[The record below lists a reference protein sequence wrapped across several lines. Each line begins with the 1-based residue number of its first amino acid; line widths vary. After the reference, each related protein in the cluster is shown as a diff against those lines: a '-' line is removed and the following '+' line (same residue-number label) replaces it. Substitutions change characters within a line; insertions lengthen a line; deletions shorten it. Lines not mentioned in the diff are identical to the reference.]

1 MQKPKKKKRQYKSAE
16 TRARQLAGL
25 ANVKIEDHV
34 MGVQIEK
41 INGKGLFAGVSEEQ
55 RKEILELY
63 CQGHGSPYIADKVGV
78 SYNTVNEVRQYFLD
92 YDSQFRNSYFSANL
106 KGRMQ
111 TLIDGAMKRVE
122 DTLPEMAPK
131 DAVLT
136 LGVTLDK
143 YMALEKNKAPEQL
156 HQHVH
161 LHAHGEIGDLFNQ
174 ASKPKWKW
182 KWDFKFEK

>member
-1 MQKPKKKKRQYKSAE
+1 MKDPKPKKKKRQYKSAE

-41 INGKGLFAGVSEEQ
+41 INGKGLFAGVSEDQ
-55 RKEILELY
+55 RKQILELY
-63 CQGHGSPYIADKVGV
+63 CQGHGSPFIADKVGV

-92 YDSQFRNSYFSANL
+92 YDSQFRNAYFSANL
-106 KGRMQ
+106 KNKMQ
-111 TLIDGAMKRVE
+111 ALIDGAMQRVE

-136 LGVTLDK
+136 LGITLDK

-161 LHAHGEIGDLFNQ
+161 LHGNSEITDQFMQ
-174 ASKPKWKW
+174 ALKPK
-182 KWDFKFEK
+182 

>member
-1 MQKPKKKKRQYKSAE
+1 MSDQKPKKKKRQYKSAE

-34 MGVQIEK
+34 MGVQVEK
-41 INGKGLFAGVSEEQ
+41 INGKGLFAGVSEDQ
-55 RKEILELY
+55 RKQILELY

-92 YDSQFRNSYFSANL
+92 YDSQFRNSYFTANL
-106 KGRMQ
+106 KGKMQ
-111 TLIDGAMKRVE
+111 TLIDSSMNRVQE
-122 DTLPEMAPK
+122 TVHEMTPK

-136 LGVTLDK
+136 MGIALDK
-143 YMALEKNKAPEQL
+143 YIALEKSKSPEQL

-161 LHAHGEIGDLFNQ
+161 LHANTEINDQFMQ
-174 ASKPKWKW
+174 ALKPK
-182 KWDFKFEK
+182 

>member
-1 MQKPKKKKRQYKSAE
+1 MSDQKPKKKKRQYKSAE

-34 MGVQIEK
+34 MGVQVEK
-41 INGKGLFAGVSEEQ
+41 INGKGLFAGVSEDQ
-55 RKEILELY
+55 RKQILELY
-63 CQGHGSPYIADKVGV
+63 CQGHGSPFIADKVGV

-92 YDSQFRNSYFSANL
+92 YDSQFRNAYFTANL
-106 KGRMQ
+106 KNKMQ
-111 TLIDGAMKRVE
+111 VLIDGAMQRVE

-136 LGVTLDK
+136 LGITLDK
-143 YMALEKNKAPEQL
+143 YMALEKGKSPEQL

-161 LHAHGEIGDLFNQ
+161 LHGNTEISDQFMQ
-174 ASKPKWKW
+174 ALKPK
-182 KWDFKFEK
+182 

>member
-1 MQKPKKKKRQYKSAE
+1 MKDPKPKKKKRQYKSAE

-41 INGKGLFAGVSEEQ
+41 INGKGLFAGVSEDQ
-55 RKEILELY
+55 RKQILELY
-63 CQGHGSPYIADKVGV
+63 CQGHGSPFIADKVGV

-92 YDSQFRNSYFSANL
+92 YDSQFRNAYFSANL
-106 KGRMQ
+106 KNKMQ
-111 TLIDGAMKRVE
+111 VLIDGAMQRVE

-136 LGVTLDK
+136 LGITLDK

-161 LHAHGEIGDLFNQ
+161 LHGNSEITDQFMQ
-174 ASKPKWKW
+174 ALKPK
-182 KWDFKFEK
+182 

>member
-1 MQKPKKKKRQYKSAE
+1 MSDQKPKKKKRQYKSAE

-34 MGVQIEK
+34 MGVQVEK
-41 INGKGLFAGVSEEQ
+41 INGKGLFAGVSEDQ
-55 RKEILELY
+55 RKQILELY
-63 CQGHGSPYIADKVGV
+63 CQGHGSPFIADKVGV

-92 YDSQFRNSYFSANL
+92 YDSQFRNAYFTANL
-106 KGRMQ
+106 KNKMQ
-111 TLIDGAMKRVE
+111 VLIDGAMQRVE

-136 LGVTLDK
+136 LGITLDK
-143 YMALEKNKAPEQL
+143 YMALEKSKSPEQL

-161 LHAHGEIGDLFNQ
+161 LHGNTEISDQFMQ
-174 ASKPKWKW
+174 ALKPK
-182 KWDFKFEK
+182 